1 MIDTRRQRK
10 RRPRLSPG
18 VVILALI
25 LLAVVGYLAYPVLLE
40 HVPTNQ
46 MAEPP
51 DPNNPVLIVDGVEVS
66 GRPYISQGT
75 ILLPIDVV
83 REYFDPYI
91 FWDEDTRSVV
101 ITTRDR
107 LVKMSTES
115 LTAFVN
121 REPLLLNVPVM
132 LLDDEVYVPMDVLE
146 PLYSVRGRYYSEAA
160 TVFYDNLTKQ
170 IETAIVARKN
180 AVLRTGAS
188 IREPIVKRLAENE
201 PLRVVAFGDG
211 WYIAGTQSGHYG
223 FVNERDI
230 EHTEPILPEVPDKV
244 FSPPW
249 QPDGKINLTWEH
261 VLNRNPDTSQIPDMP
276 GLNVISPTWFSL
288 LDEHGTIENKADA
301 AYVRWAHQKGLQ
313 VWALVD
319 NGFDPKRTSPVLRS
333 LELREAVIQQ
343 LLAYAALYDLN
354 GINIDFEN
362 VYYEDK
368 DYLTQFVRELAPL
381 CREQGL
387 VLSMDVTVKSTSRNW
402 SMVYDRRALGEV
414 LDYMMVM
421 AYDEHPSAS
430 RTAGSVGSL
439 PWVEKGIT
447 GVLEEVPAKKVLL
460 GVPFYTRL
468 WCEETKDGV
477 FTVTS
482 RALGMQQ
489 IEQILSDK
497 SAVIQWDAATG
508 QNFGVFRD
516 GGAQYKVWIEDERSM
531 ASRVALVHKYSL
543 AGIASWRR
551 GFEKPEIWHVIKEGL
566 ERTP

>member
-1 MIDTRRQRK
+1 
-10 RRPRLSPG
+10 
-18 VVILALI
+18 
-25 LLAVVGYLAYPVLLE
+25 
-40 HVPTNQ
+40 
-46 MAEPP
+46 
-51 DPNNPVLIVDGVEVS
+51 
-66 GRPYISQGT
+66 
-75 ILLPIDVV
+75 
-83 REYFDPYI
+83 
-91 FWDEDTRSVV
+91 
-101 ITTRDR
+101 
-107 LVKMSTES
+107 
-115 LTAFVN
+115 
-121 REPLLLNVPVM
+121 
-132 LLDDEVYVPMDVLE
+132 
-146 PLYSVRGRYYSEAA
+146 
-160 TVFYDNLTKQ
+160 
-170 IETAIVARKN
+170 
-180 AVLRTGAS
+180 
-188 IREPIVKRLAENE
+188 
-201 PLRVVAFGDG
+201 
-211 WYIAGTQSGHYG
+211 
-223 FVNERDI
+223 
-230 EHTEPILPEVPDKV
+230 
-244 FSPPW
+244 
-249 QPDGKINLTWEH
+249 
-261 VLNRNPDTSQIPDMP
+261 
-276 GLNVISPTWFSL
+276 
-288 LDEHGTIENKADA
+288 
-301 AYVRWAHQKGLQ
+301 
-313 VWALVD
+313 
-319 NGFDPKRTSPVLRS
+319 
-333 LELREAVIQQ
+333 
-343 LLAYAALYDLN
+343 
-354 GINIDFEN
+354 
-362 VYYEDK
+362 
-368 DYLTQFVRELAPL
+368 VRELAPL